1 MRKMEKDP
9 FSIVENALNTPV
21 SPDKRKAKE
30 FIQQKPQ
37 KTVEADT
44 GKENREISSPGTTL
58 ATENLQESF
67 KRAAAVYKK
76 YQDNIRKA
84 QTMKSEI
91 LIGAKNGDDLKGLLL
106 KAAVCIGCLTGDSKV
121 YAENMKQY
129 LEKYQ
134 ENK

>member
-1 MRKMEKDP
+1 MDP
-9 FSIVENALNTPV
+9 FDFLQKAVNGVTTAQTHPAGETISTESKNAV
-21 SPDKRKAKE
+21 HGQAE
-30 FIQQKPQ
+30 
-37 KTVEADT
+37 
-44 GKENREISSPGTTL
+44 
-58 ATENLQESF
+58 QESGNVGIEI
-67 KRAAAVYKK
+67 KTGNMQDAYRQAAAVYKK

-91 LIGAKNGDDLKGLLL
+91 LIGAKNGDDLKDLLL